1 MVIVILPI
9 VLMVIA
15 AIQAVLVTVSDVM
28 LQALLGHAQM

>member
-1 MVIVILPI
+1 MVIVIQLI

-28 LQALLGHAQM
+28 LQV